1 MKRLIEFLFPICFHE
16 YGIENK
22 QEVFPYNP
30 FEGMPPTVLE
40 LLEKNANSAIHK
52 YKNPIGN
59 QYTLKCKK
67 CGKMKT
73 YYVKVGYSK

>member
-1 MKRLIEFLFPICFHE
+1 MKRLFEFLFPICFHE
-16 YGIENK
+16 YEIENK

-30 FEGMPPTVLE
+30 FEGMSPTVLAVI
-40 LLEKNANSAIHK
+40 EKSVIHR
-52 YKNPIGN
+52 YKNPIGT

-73 YYVKVGYSK
+73 YYEEVRYSK